1 MDNVEIA
8 KKAREGG
15 RRWSHSTKRQA
26 GMALVVTL
34 MLLAVMALASLV
46 TLRGA
51 LQQQRMAANQYD
63 RHTAFE
69 RAETA
74 LRVAQRGMSEGAI
87 DTARRC
93 EANGPVCLSNPFADP
108 RLPAGSIRSVAPHG
122 SEDGAASSTASGA
135 DRSQYIIEGMGS
147 WNDPD
152 AATPDDPSNKN
163 AVVPVAFAYYR
174 ITARSADPSF
184 VGDRVVVVLQAIVRR
199 RVAVAPVE
207 QPGAIERVSWREL
220 PNA

>member
-51 LQQQRMAANQYD
+51 LLQQRMAANQYD

-93 EANGPVCLSNPFADP
+93 EANGPICLSNPFADP
-108 RLPAGSIRSVAPHG
+108 RLPAVSIRSVAPPG
-122 SEDGAASSTASGA
+122 SEDGAASNTVSGA
-135 DRSQYIIEGMGS
+135 DRSQYIVEGMGS
-147 WNDPD
+147 WNAPD
-152 AATPDDPSNKN
+152 AATPDDPSNEN